1 MAKRSQRLRVVLDL
15 AERKKKQADQL
26 LAASRARVE
35 KDKQQ
40 ILQLE
45 AFLADY
51 QRQYED
57 AGRQGFGIAKL
68 EVYQSF
74 IRKIATALNQQKNAL
89 RMNENEL
96 SAVERHWTQ
105 CYGQVVAMDKLVDKA
120 QDQERKLEDKKLQQ
134 QLDERA
140 QTIKSNFI

>member
-140 QTIKSNFI
+140 QMIKSNFI

>member
-1 MAKRSQRLRVVLDL
+1 MAKRSQRLKVVLDL

-35 KDKQQ
+35 KDQRA
-40 ILQLE
+40 IEQLE

-57 AGRQGFGIAKL
+57 AGRQGFGIARL

-74 IRKIATALNQQKNAL
+74 IRKISTALQQQKKAL
-89 RMNENEL
+89 EMNCNEL
-96 SAVERHWTQ
+96 KIVERHWTQ
-105 CYGQVVAMDKLVDKA
+105 CYGQAVAMDKLVDKA
-120 QDQERKLEDKKLQQ
+120 RTQEQQQEDKKLQQ
-134 QLDERA
+134 QLDERS
-140 QTIKSNFI
+140 QLIKTNFI